1 MNNLQTI
8 IVIAAVLA
16 VPVSIWAIIYFSAR
30 IITQHRITR
39 DLGNMPSQ
47 EELRAWYEQN
57 NSVLPAYLNHLPTRE
72 HKREQRKST
81 L

>member
-8 IVIAAVLA
+8 IVIAAVLS
-16 VPVSIWAIIYFSAR
+16 VPLSIWAIVYFSAR
-30 IITQHRITR
+30 IITQKRITR

-47 EELRAWYEQN
+47 EELTAWYEQN
-57 NSVLPAYLNHLPTRE
+57 NLIITYGQPSPTRK

>member
-8 IVIAAVLA
+8 IVIAAVLSL
-16 VPVSIWAIIYFSAR
+16 PVSIWAIVYFSAR
-30 IITQHRITR
+30 IITQNRIRR
-39 DLGNMPSQ
+39 DLGDMPSPDQ
-47 EELRAWYEQN
+47 LTEWYEQN
-57 NSVLPAYLNHLPTRE
+57 NFIITGKHSPTRK

>member
-8 IVIAAVLA
+8 IVIAAVLS
-16 VPVSIWAIIYFSAR
+16 VPLSIWAIVYFSAR
-30 IITQHRITR
+30 IITQKRITR
-39 DLGNMPSQ
+39 DLGNMPSH
-47 EELRAWYEQN
+47 EELTAWYEQN
-57 NSVLPAYLNHLPTRE
+57 NFIITYGQHSPTRK